1 MTEFCTPFSER
12 MRLAC
17 DLIAVQ
23 PAAVP
28 LSSRSIASSASSE
41 LDRLV
46 SVAEV
51 DAWLSGE
58 ILPARDERAA
68 IARILGFLDDFS
80 LYLVSDDAA
89 VVGPYQT
96 QVETFILLA
105 ENGTGL
111 VALRRSKPLDD
122 EAIRAVRRL
131 A

>member
-1 MTEFCTPFSER
+1 M
-12 MRLAC
+12 
-17 DLIAVQ
+17 
-23 PAAVP
+23 
-28 LSSRSIASSASSE
+28 
-41 LDRLV
+41 